1 MGSKMYIRHLMSAP
15 APRPAPDRWGER
27 LPRRLGLWSAVAV
40 VIGSTIGSGIFRT
53 PASIAHRV
61 DDVPLF
67 LLSWVL
73 GGAVTL
79 CGALTYAELAAM
91 FPRSGGI
98 YVFIREA
105 FGPLPAFLF
114 GWGELLIIRP
124 GAYGAISITSSA
136 YTLRVLGLDPAAPA
150 VTLAGQTVRAEQ
162 LLAAVFVGVVA
173 VVNYV
178 GIHRAAILQNVST
191 ALKVGALAALVLLG
205 FALGGGLGPGPM
217 LAQRASVGLSP
228 FLLAMVAILWAY
240 DGWGDL
246 AFVGGEVKDP
256 ERNLPRAM
264 FIGTGSVVALYLAA
278 NLVYLHLIPVQQMK
292 GAELVAADVAR
303 MLLGSAG
310 LVAVSAAV
318 IISTFGTLN
327 GSMMTAPR
335 IFFAMA
341 EDGVFP
347 KAIARVDPRTGAPTG
362 AIVLAG
368 CLGAVFVLVRK
379 FTELADQFIIGI
391 WPFYAL
397 AVAAVFVLRR
407 RLPAAERRY
416 RTWGY
421 PVVPA
426 LFLLGAL
433 FVLGNYL
440 GSEPL
445 LFWLDVGVILLGIP
459 VYVVWRRYA
468 APRTPDLTLTRR

>member
-67 LLSWVL
+67 LLRWVL

-79 CGALTYAELAAM
+79 GGALTYAELGAM
-91 FPRSGGI
+91 FPRSGGL
-98 YVFIREA
+98 YGVIREA
-105 FGPLPAFLF
+105 FGPLPAFRF
-114 GWGELLIIRP
+114 GWGELLLIIRP

-136 YTLRVLGLDPAAPA
+136 YTLRVLGVDPAGTV
-150 VTLAGQTVRAEQ
+150 VTVAGQAIRAEQ
-162 LLAAVFVGVVA
+162 LLAAAYVGIVA

-191 ALKVGALAALVLLG
+191 ALKVGALTALVLLG
-205 FALGGGLGPGPM
+205 FALGGGHGLGPGPM

-303 MLLGSAG
+303 MLMGSAG

-318 IISTFGTLN
+318 AVSTFGTLN
-327 GSMMTAPR
+327 GSRVTAPR

-368 CLGAVFVLVRK
+368 CLGALFVLVRK

-407 RLPAAERRY
+407 RLPSVERRY

-440 GSEPL
+440 VSEPL

-459 VYVVWRRYA
+459 VYVAWRWA
-468 APRTPDLTLTRR
+468 APRRGPGPP

>member
-1 MGSKMYIRHLMSAP
+1 MSAS
-15 APRPAPDRWGER
+15 APPLDRWGDR

-53 PASIAHRV
+53 PATIAQRV

-136 YTLRVLGLDPAAPA
+136 YTLRVLGLDPASPA

-205 FALGGGLGPGPM
+205 FVLGGGGLGPGPM

-256 ERNLPRAM
+256 ERSLPRAM

-303 MLLGSAG
+303 MLMGPAG

-318 IISTFGTLN
+318 AVSTFGTLN

-368 CLGAVFVLVRK
+368 CLGALFVLVRK

-407 RLPAAERRY
+407 RVPAVAGRY

-433 FVLGNYL
+433 FILGNYL
-440 GSEPL
+440 VSEPV
-445 LFWLDVGVILLGIP
+445 LFWLDVGVILLEIP
-459 VYVVWRRYA
+459 AYVLWRRFA
-468 APRTPDLTLTRR
+468 RR

>member
-1 MGSKMYIRHLMSAP
+1 MSTSPLAP
-15 APRPAPDRWGER
+15 ATDRWGDR

-53 PASIAHRV
+53 PATVAARV
-61 DDVPLF
+61 DDMPL
-67 LLSWVL
+67 LLLAWVL
-73 GGAVTL
+73 GGVVAL

-98 YVFIREA
+98 YVFIREG

-114 GWGELLIIRP
+114 GWAELLIIRP

-136 YTLRVLGLDPAAPA
+136 YTLRLLGLDPAAA
-150 VTLAGQTVRAEQ
+150 VAGLPVRAEQ
-162 LLAAVFVGVVA
+162 LLGAGYILIVA
-173 VVNYV
+173 VVNYF
-178 GIHRAAILQNVST
+178 GIHRGAILQNVST
-191 ALKVGALAALVLLG
+191 AFKVGALALLVVLG
-205 FALGGGLGPGPM
+205 FALTGGHGLSPGAM
-217 LAQRASVGLSP
+217 LAQRAPVGVSP

-240 DGWGDL
+240 DGFADL
-246 AFVGGEVKDP
+246 AFVGGEVTDP
-256 ERNLPRAM
+256 QRNLPRAM
-264 FIGTGSVVALYLAA
+264 FIGTGVVAALYLAA
-278 NLVYLHLIPVQQMK
+278 NLVYLHLIPIQQMK

-310 LVAVSAAV
+310 VVAVSAAV
-318 IISTFGTLN
+318 AVSTFGTLN

-347 KAIARVDPRTGAPTG
+347 RAVSRVDPRTGAPTG

-397 AVAAVFVLRR
+397 AVAAVFVVRR
-407 RLPAAERRY
+407 RRGLAEVQY

-426 LFLLGAL
+426 LFLVGAL
-433 FVLGNYL
+433 LLLGNYL
-440 GSEPL
+440 VSEPM
-445 LFWLDVGVILLGIP
+445 LFWLDVSVIFSGIP
-459 VYVVWRRYA
+459 VFVAWRARQRA
-468 APRTPDLTLTRR
+468 LATRARVTRL

>member
-40 VIGSTIGSGIFRT
+40 VIGATIGSGIFPP

-136 YTLRVLGLDPAAPA
+136 YTLRVLGVDPAGTV
-150 VTLAGQTVRAEQ
+150 VTVAGQAIRAEQ
-162 LLAAVFVGVVA
+162 LLAAAYVAIVA

-191 ALKVGALAALVLLG
+191 ALKVGALGALVLLG
-205 FALGGGLGPGPM
+205 FALGGGQGLAPGPM
-217 LAQRASVGLSP
+217 LAQRASVGVSP

-256 ERNLPRAM
+256 QRNLPRAM

-278 NLVYLHLIPVQQMK
+278 NLVYLHLIPIQQVK

-303 MLLGSAG
+303 MLLGGPG
-310 LVAVSAAV
+310 LVSVSAA
-318 IISTFGTLN
+318 GAGWRG
-327 GSMMTAPR
+327 GS
-335 IFFAMA
+335 
-341 EDGVFP
+341 
-347 KAIARVDPRTGAPTG
+347 
-362 AIVLAG
+362 
-368 CLGAVFVLVRK
+368 
-379 FTELADQFIIGI
+379 
-391 WPFYAL
+391 
-397 AVAAVFVLRR
+397 
-407 RLPAAERRY
+407 RL
-416 RTWGY
+416 
-421 PVVPA
+421 
-426 LFLLGAL
+426 
-433 FVLGNYL
+433 
-440 GSEPL
+440 
-445 LFWLDVGVILLGIP
+445 
-459 VYVVWRRYA
+459 
-468 APRTPDLTLTRR
+468 